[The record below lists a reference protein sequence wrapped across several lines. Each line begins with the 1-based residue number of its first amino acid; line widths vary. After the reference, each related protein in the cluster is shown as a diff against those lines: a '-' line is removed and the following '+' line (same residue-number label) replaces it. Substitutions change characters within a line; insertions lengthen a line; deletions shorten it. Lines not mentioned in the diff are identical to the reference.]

1 MFAKNVVLRTPVRY
15 GGFGVKTPKP
25 LINPQTRNEAVMAI
39 AISSFPMSR
48 VSQRNMAPVYR
59 RRRAVVSLVLA
70 LLAVTISFVTL
81 DTSAAADKPTAANL
95 ASPKYV
101 IAEPGDTLW
110 AIASRIAPNSNITD
124 VVDQLILMNGDLI
137 TTGQLVRI
145 P

>member
-1 MFAKNVVLRTPVRY
+1 
-15 GGFGVKTPKP
+15 
-25 LINPQTRNEAVMAI
+25 MAI